1 MNKIEINLT
10 VEKEITTVIEKE
22 YSFQYNVD
30 DLYLFFKKSLKEAQ
44 EANMLGLIEQKYIFE
59 DALEN
64 RITKYIENDKKSEFP
79 TISNIWFDFDYF
91 VIQLF
96 PICTQEE
103 KNKLKEYGY

>member
-1 MNKIEINLT
+1 MGQGKPGENGGKSGDLLIKIH
-10 VEKEITTVIEKE
+10 
-22 YSFQYNVD
+22 
-30 DLYLFFKKSLKEAQ
+30 
-44 EANMLGLIEQKYIFE
+44 
-59 DALEN
+59 
-64 RITKYIENDKKSEFP
+64 IENDKKSEFP